1 LEQTKQGHGNSETT
15 IMAIKAQS
23 EAELSSMRE
32 MISNKHTEDQ
42 LINAKNNE
50 KNMVLFNETV
60 RLGQVVERLES
71 QIQQLSGIA
80 ESKVQNLESRL
91 LKTEQESGNIDSLRR
106 MFTSTMVSLTE
117 RTEARLNQLEA
128 SLNIVTVV
136 YMLIIE

>member
-1 LEQTKQGHGNSETT
+1 
-15 IMAIKAQS
+15 MAIKAQS